1 MNEEQRKFFEGLY
14 QRLVDIDEYIVN
26 DNSISEDDKCFKFA
40 CDVCQNLNEVM
51 YWIDGYLHGQILG

>member
-26 DNSISEDDKCFKFA
+26 DNSISENDKCFKFA
-40 CDVCQNLNEVM
+40 CDVCQNLNDVM
-51 YWIDGYLHGQILG
+51 YCIDGYLHG